1 MWVTCSWSRQ
11 HSLPRVATN
20 PIQSAGLRFLQKFG
34 VSFLWAVLV
43 GLTFGG
49 AAYFRVERRELE
61 GEPRW
66 HVTPRLW
73 LEQLESRTVDWRARE
88 LGGADVRPDG
98 VVLVNVDEDT
108 LTNARQSE
116 HPEWAMRPWP
126 RELLGNVVEQAVREG
141 AAMVFVDESFA
152 DVSAR
157 QCVPCKGE
165 DPRTDDQRFAET
177 LARLDGKVVLG
188 FDWSPNSRRAAERPL
203 TPVLL
208 KVAEFETEDAAL
220 GSLRRVLLQRT
231 AAYLLSAEGKFTVW
245 AGSTGDARTRLS
257 EDRDELAGPQAGR
270 RALDG
275 ELQRCR
281 LIAVG
286 EPCSD
291 KGELQFAPIV

>member
-66 HVTPRLW
+66 HVAPRLW

-177 LARLDGKVVLG
+177 LARLDGKVVLIP
-188 FDWSPNSRRAAERPL
+188 D
-203 TPVLL
+203 
-208 KVAEFETEDAAL
+208 
-220 GSLRRVLLQRT
+220 
-231 AAYLLSAEGKFTVW
+231 
-245 AGSTGDARTRLS
+245 
-257 EDRDELAGPQAGR
+257 
-270 RALDG
+270 
-275 ELQRCR
+275 
-281 LIAVG
+281 
-286 EPCSD
+286 
-291 KGELQFAPIV
+291 